1 MPAKVDRGSIFVTF
15 AIFVVFLVEHF
26 MHSANICYNVKFLCY
41 IFANLGAEDVISFI
55 SDADDRFTEEQHIL
69 FKELSIRKEYNVVFF
84 TTATEYNREFIRSFV
99 APGGLVIDTV
109 EPPLASDS
117 FGEISKLF
125 YGVSFNTIITFSIE
139 FYILFCFWL
148 RFTFVSGK

>member
-1 MPAKVDRGSIFVTF
+1 M
-15 AIFVVFLVEHF
+15 
-26 MHSANICYNVKFLCY
+26 
-41 IFANLGAEDVISFI
+41 ISFI

-117 FGEISKLF
+117 FGEISKVF
-125 YGVSFNTIITFSIE
+125 YGVSVQNHS
-139 FYILFCFWL
+139 
-148 RFTFVSGK
+148 

>member
-1 MPAKVDRGSIFVTF
+1 MNLAFSKIFF
-15 AIFVVFLVEHF
+15 QNESMLFQ
-26 MHSANICYNVKFLCY
+26 
-41 IFANLGAEDVISFI
+41 NLGAEDVISFI

-69 FKELSIRKEYNVVFF
+69 FKELSIRKEYNVVFL

-117 FGEISKLF
+117 IGEISKLF
-125 YGVSFNTIITFSIE
+125 YGVSFNVISPFPIKFNVFF
-139 FYILFCFWL
+139 FYHL
-148 RFTFVSGK
+148 RSTFVSGK